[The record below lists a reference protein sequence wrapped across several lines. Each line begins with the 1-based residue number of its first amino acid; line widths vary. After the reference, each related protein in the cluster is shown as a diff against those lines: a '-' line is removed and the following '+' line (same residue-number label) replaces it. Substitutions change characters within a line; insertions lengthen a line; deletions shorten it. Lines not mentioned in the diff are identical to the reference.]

1 MTTTTLKSIRTE
13 EMYKLFWQKII
24 MQANEL
30 DIAEPTLPRKRKAPR
45 RFEVGDGTEVA
56 PF

>member
-1 MTTTTLKSIRTE
+1 
-13 EMYKLFWQKII
+13 

-45 RFEVGDGTEVA
+45 PFEMGVGTGVI
-56 PF
+56 PFSPENHLKLTTMKP